1 MRKIKKKQDK
11 KFLYTILVVLV
22 LCFIF
27 FVGGQL
33 YQTNKTYTG
42 NSSTVNTNQPSLA
55 PIHDTVKKIDTGSIV
70 VTGKSGD
77 MLLPKDSSIVSVYRN
92 STSGRQKATFDE
104 LKVGANVTVYIL
116 IPGKKA
122 EIVIE

>member
-1 MRKIKKKQDK
+1 MHKIKKKQDK
-11 KFLYTILVVLV
+11 KFLYTILAVLT

-33 YQTNKTYTG
+33 YQTNKTDI
-42 NSSTVNTNQPSLA
+42 SSSGIVNTNQISLA
-55 PIHDTVKKIDTGSIV
+55 PIHDTVKKIDTDSIV

-77 MLLPKDSSIVSVYRN
+77 MLLPKDSSIVSVYKN
-92 STSGRQKATFDE
+92 STSGRQKATFDD
-104 LKVGANVTVYIL
+104 LKQAAAVTVYIL